1 MSSATLRALL
11 AELIDYAGLFP
22 PAALPMADIVANY
35 GSYRAS
41 SDSCA
46 LGRLVV
52 PASRLGEFSGAIAPL
67 DAGAGVWR
75 VSALI
80 GDDAAADARIIAEA
94 SACDAGHITVDTVEV
109 KAATTSAI
117 AAAVKVLGESR
128 TIYIEIPLVDDPQSL
143 VEQIRHSG
151 ARAKVRTGGVTKD
164 VFPTAAQLARFI
176 SVCAARDVPFKATAG
191 LHHPLRGEYPL
202 TYAADAARGTMF
214 GFLNVFLAAAF
225 ARAGMPEDTLARL
238 LDERDAAA
246 IRVTDT
252 SVTWCGAVLSTDEI
266 TAARRAL
273 AIAFGSC
280 SFREPIDDLH
290 RLGLL

>member
-1 MSSATLRALL
+1 MSLATLRALL

-22 PAALPMADIVANY
+22 PAALPMADVAANY

-41 SDSCA
+41 SDRWA

-52 PASRLGEFSGAIAPL
+52 PVSRLGELAAAIAPL
-67 DAGAGVWR
+67 DADAGVWR

-80 GDDAAADARIIAEA
+80 GDDAAADARTIAEE
-94 SACDAGHITVDTVEV
+94 SVRNAGHFVVDAVEL
-109 KAATTSAI
+109 KAATPSAI
-117 AAAVKVLGESR
+117 AAAVKELGESR

-143 VEQIRHSG
+143 VERIRRSG
-151 ARAKVRTGGVTKD
+151 VRAKVRTGGVTENA
-164 VFPTAAQLARFI
+164 FPTAAQLARFI
-176 SVCAARDVPFKATAG
+176 SVCAALEVPFKATAG

-202 TYAADAARGTMF
+202 TYAAGAAGSTMF

-225 ARAGMPEDTLARL
+225 ARAGMTEDTLVRL
-238 LDERDAAA
+238 LDERDAAG

-252 SVTWCGAVLSTDEI
+252 SVTWCGAVLSTDEVI
-266 TAARRAL
+266 AARRAL

-280 SFREPIDDLH
+280 SFSEPIDDLH